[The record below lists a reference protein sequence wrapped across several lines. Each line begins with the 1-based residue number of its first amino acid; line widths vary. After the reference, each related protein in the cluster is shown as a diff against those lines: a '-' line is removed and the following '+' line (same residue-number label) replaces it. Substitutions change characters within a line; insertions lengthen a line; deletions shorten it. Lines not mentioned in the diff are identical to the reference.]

1 MLEQYRL
8 LKQNKDMSMVTF
20 ELIWLKQ
27 LVKEPKLDGAKM
39 TVICDSNNW
48 VYVLNFTKSTCKAM
62 IAPIYT
68 L

>member
-1 MLEQYRL
+1 
-8 LKQNKDMSMVTF
+8 MSMVTF